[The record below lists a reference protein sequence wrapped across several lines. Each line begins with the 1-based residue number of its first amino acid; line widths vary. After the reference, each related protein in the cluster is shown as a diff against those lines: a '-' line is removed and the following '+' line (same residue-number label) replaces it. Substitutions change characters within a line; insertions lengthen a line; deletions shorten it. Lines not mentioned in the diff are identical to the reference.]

1 MSRTRFLLTGDS
13 ATEAAKERRSAAT
26 AAWKE
31 AGLAVREGQFGRGG
45 EWEDRVNE
53 KDEEE
58 NHEEQEEQLIRKDA
72 MKNVNLLEYNLIR
85 VEIKVG

>member
-1 MSRTRFLLTGDS
+1 M
-13 ATEAAKERRSAAT
+13 
-26 AAWKE
+26 
-31 AGLAVREGQFGRGG
+31 
-45 EWEDRVNE
+45 NE